1 MKCVLSHTECIFSS
15 YFNEEAKVLYCALR
29 DRCTRVQPLLF
40 LTFCCVV
47 SYNERFLT
55 FCSSLSLSLSLS
67 LSHTHTHTYLL
78 FLTFCCVVSYDVCS
92 CVHAPLCAYT
102 HASTLLQCQKRPTVS
117 KETYYSVKRD
127 LRAPPCAY
135 THASAH
141 ASTDPPHPPSP
152 PPLSQAS
159 CSSSQLHKLEEQ
171 AIIAR
176 TTR

>member
-102 HASTLLQCQKRPTVS
+102 HASTLLQCQKRPTR
-117 KETYYSVKRD
+117 TSVCIHSRI
-127 LRAPPCAY
+127 RPRIHRPTPP
-135 THASAH
+135 TFS
-141 ASTDPPHPPSP
+141 PPSVP
-152 PPLSQAS
+152 SILLQLTATQAGRAGNNS
-159 CSSSQLHKLEEQ
+159 ADNAVKYY
-171 AIIAR
+171 
-176 TTR
+176 

>member
-67 LSHTHTHTYLL
+67 HTHTHTHTR
-78 FLTFCCVVSYDVCS
+78 TFCSSPFVVSCRMMYVRVYTHL
-92 CVHAPLCAYT
+92 CVHTLT
-102 HASTLLQCQKRPTVS
+102 HPP
-117 KETYYSVKRD
+117 YYSVKRD
-127 LRAPPCAY
+127 LQYQKRPTTVSKETY
-135 THASAH
+135 AH
-141 ASTDPPHPPSP
+141 LRVHTLTHPPTHP
-152 PPLSQAS
+152 PTHPTHLLPPLCPKHLAPAHSYTSWKSRQ
-159 CSSSQLHKLEEQ
+159 
-171 AIIAR
+171 
-176 TTR
+176 